1 MKEDYDMT
9 PLSQNQTVS
18 NGETRLSFYVNP
30 IQIGL
35 YVFVITKLFIR
46 HRHHLEPIH
55 VYEFNILIDMTVW
68 FFTFFLGNWESNFK
82 DWAPYCVL
90 VNFIDTSAR
99 LSGYADISVAQ
110 VDRFLTLY
118 WNSEYKERVTTHS
131 AIITTVIVKM
141 MVMVSTLLIYS
152 VDPDVLKCAPDILP
166 ICAYIRKNNFYWV
179 TLPLCSSYL
188 VVFIVTVYVLK
199 IIIKQENMVVPSH
212 NLQVRG
218 ITNDDVHKR
227 ARVFTITGKNTNIQ
241 PNDQEHQKTKIE
253 LEIVGTTTTK
263 NGSKAKK
270 SRKKE
275 LIRRDAA
282 NPHMFYRNPEHEDE
296 ETPSPPPCHLVPRI
310 SLNKSARRMLS
321 VNIQTLCLLLF
332 VTPLN
337 ILNVYIFITED
348 SCEKNEALSSIG
360 KICTSIAAISGILYL
375 YIAWKKLKRVV

>member
-1 MKEDYDMT
+1 MWEYYEMT
-9 PLSQNQTVS
+9 YLSQNQTIS
-18 NGETRLSFYVNP
+18 NGEARPSFYVNP
-30 IQIGL
+30 ILICL
-35 YVFVITKLFIR
+35 YVFVIVKLFIR

-55 VYEFNILIDMTVW
+55 VYEFNILTDMTVW
-68 FFTFFLGNWESNFK
+68 FFTFFLGNFESNFK

-110 VDRFLTLY
+110 VDRFLALY
-118 WNSEYKERVTTHS
+118 WNSEYKERVTTRS

-152 VDPDVLKCAPDILP
+152 VDPDILKCAPDTLP

-199 IIIKQENMVVPSH
+199 IIIKQENMVVPSN

-218 ITNDDVHKR
+218 KTSNELNKR
-227 ARVFTITGKNTNIQ
+227 ARVFTITGKNTNVQ
-241 PNDQEHQKTKIE
+241 PNCQDDQEMKREEET
-253 LEIVGTTTTK
+253 VGVGNTTTK
-263 NGSKAKK
+263 NS
-270 SRKKE
+270 SESNEPRKWE

-282 NPHMFYRNPEHEDE
+282 NPHMFYRNPEHEE
-296 ETPSPPPCHLVPRI
+296 RASPPSCHSVPRI

-321 VNIQTLCLLLF
+321 VNLQTLCLLLF

>member
-1 MKEDYDMT
+1 MNTSM
-9 PLSQNQTVS
+9 SQTQSDS
-18 NGETRLSFYVNP
+18 NGGARLSFYVIP
-30 IQIGL
+30 VL
-35 YVFVITKLFIR
+35 VILHVLVIFKLFMK
-46 HRHHLEPIH
+46 HRHHMEPIH
-55 VYEFNILIDMTVW
+55 IYEFNILTDMTVW
-68 FFTFFLGNWESNFK
+68 FSTFFLGNFESNFK

-99 LSGYADISVAQ
+99 ISGYADISVSQ
-110 VDRFLTLY
+110 VDRFLALY

-131 AIITTVIVKM
+131 AIIATVIVKM

-166 ICAYIRKNNFYWV
+166 IFAYIRKNNFYWV

-199 IIIKQENMVVPSH
+199 IILKQENMVVPIN

-218 ITNDDVHKR
+218 KTNDEFHKR
-227 ARVFTITGKNTNIQ
+227 VRVFTITGKNINIQ
-241 PNDQEHQKTKIE
+241 PNDQKHKKRSEV
-253 LEIVGTTTTK
+253 EIVGTTTTK

-282 NPHMFYRNPEHEDE
+282 NPHMFYRNPEHE
-296 ETPSPPPCHLVPRI
+296 ETPSPPPCPVPRI

-321 VNIQTLCLLLF
+321 VNLQTLCLLLF

>member
-1 MKEDYDMT
+1 MKEYNEMT
-9 PLSQNQTVS
+9 SLSQNQTVS
-18 NGETRLSFYVNP
+18 NGEARPSFYVNP
-30 IQIGL
+30 ILICL
-35 YVFVITKLFIR
+35 YVFVIVKLFIR

-55 VYEFNILIDMTVW
+55 VYEFNILTDMTVW
-68 FFTFFLGNWESNFK
+68 FITFFLGNFESNFK

-110 VDRFLTLY
+110 VDRFLALY

-131 AIITTVIVKM
+131 AIITTVMVKM

-152 VDPDVLKCAPDILP
+152 VDPDVLKCAPDTLP

-199 IIIKQENMVVPSH
+199 IIIKQENMVVPSN

-218 ITNDDVHKR
+218 KTNDELIKR
-227 ARVFTITGKNTNIQ
+227 ARVFTISGKNANIQ
-241 PNDQEHQKTKIE
+241 PSDQEVQEMKNEEETVE
-253 LEIVGTTTTK
+253 TTTTK
-263 NGSKAKK
+263 SS
-270 SRKKE
+270 SRANEPRKGE
-275 LIRRDAA
+275 LIRRDEA
-282 NPHMFYRNPEHEDE
+282 NPHMFYRNPKQE
-296 ETPSPPPCHLVPRI
+296 ETPSPPPCHPVPRI

-321 VNIQTLCLLLF
+321 VNLQTLCLLLF

-348 SCEKNEALSSIG
+348 SCEKNEALSFIG
-360 KICTSIAAISGILYL
+360 KICTSVAAFSGILYL